1 MKGWI
6 IMKNKKTLQERARLM
21 AIKANMA
28 KYGLKWAILNQQ
40 TKKLNKKVAQLEKMI
55 EKYENDAKRTDIGR
69 ISEFQLKN
77 HLAQID
83 GWLDEIEAMLT
94 KVEYKKIDTL
104 CTMSTLNQ
112 AASETV
118 EECNVEIVEVEA
130 S

>member
-1 MKGWI
+1 
-6 IMKNKKTLQERARLM
+6 MKNKKTLQERARLM

-77 HLAQID
+77 HLTQID

-94 KVEYKKIDTL
+94 KVEDKKIDTL